1 MAPPVTRRQARQAR
15 RRQQHRRIGL
25 LGGVAIAVAAIVV
38 ISAIAF
44 GVHKVETGSHGSTR
58 SQTTLLMQIQGTD
71 RTAAASVLLAHNT
84 ATKSGVVVLVPPRV
98 ISEVCGYGSQN
109 FGDVLALPNGA
120 ALSRQTMS
128 MMLNDVTVDGSW
140 VVSEAQLAKLVDV
153 YGGITV
159 DVDTNVVRRTS
170 GGGGQILIPAG
181 TNEHLDGAKAVEYA
195 LYSTSPQ
202 TGGPAQL
209 TRLNRVVDA
218 LLQALPTD
226 PTPIAASLRQLGP
239 SGSSTLGVDKLS
251 TLLAGLASDSRSA
264 AGVFPTDLPVTPIYA
279 GGLSPSYRIDDSA
292 TGVPQLVHNQLAAS
306 LPADANRTRPSVLLL
321 NGVGTPGLVLSACAR
336 LSASGYSY
344 AGSGNAANFNNP
356 TSSVVIKS
364 DSDPNVA
371 LGDAVAKALRLPTG
385 DVVHATENQ
394 DVADVVV
401 ILGNDYHP

>member
-1 MAPPVTRRQARQAR
+1 M
-15 RRQQHRRIGL
+15 
-25 LGGVAIAVAAIVV
+25 LGGVAIAVAAIVI

-44 GVHKVETGSHGSTR
+44 GVHKVETSSHGSTR
-58 SQTTLLMQIQGTD
+58 SQATLLMQVQGSD
-71 RTAAASVLLAHNT
+71 RTAAASVLLAHNS

-98 ISEVCGYGSQN
+98 ISQVCGYGSQN
-109 FGDVLALPNGA
+109 FGDILALPNGPV
-120 ALSRQTMS
+120 LSRQTMS

-140 VVSEAQLAKLVDV
+140 VLSEAQLAKLIDV

-195 LYSTSPQ
+195 LYSSSPQ

-209 TRLNRVVDA
+209 TRLNRVVAA
-218 LLQALPTD
+218 LLQVLPTD

-239 SGSSTLGVDKLS
+239 SGTSTLGVDKLS
-251 TLLAGLASDSRSA
+251 TMLAGLASDSRKA
-264 AGVFPTDLPVTPIYA
+264 AGVFPTDLPVTPIDA

-292 TGVPQLVHNQLAAS
+292 SGVPQLVHNQLADS
-306 LPADANRTRPSVLLL
+306 LPAGANRPRSSVLLL

-336 LSASGYSY
+336 LSARGYSY

-364 DSDPNVA
+364 DSDANVA
-371 LGDAVAKALRLPTG
+371 LGDAVAKALGLSSG
-385 DVVHATENQ
+385 DVVHSTENQ

-401 ILGNDYHP
+401 ILGKDYHP